1 MRQTLVVRGYMGSF
15 WDSVDRFVDYLR
27 SVRGAS
33 EHTIRSYSADLH
45 SFGSFLAGLKDAQQP
60 RQPTSIPSL
69 QQIDRGMIRGFV
81 IAERERGVTKRSVAR
96 YLSSLRSFF
105 RFCLRQKLI
114 DQNPMDAIDS
124 PKLDRPVPH
133 SLSYAHVERFFALPD
148 TSTLIGFRDRTIM
161 ELFYSSG
168 LRVSELAGLNR
179 ADFDREELLLLVRG
193 KGKKERIVPVT
204 ENAGQWICSYL
215 NHSERMAIQRDE
227 QAIFLNRFGKR
238 LTTRS
243 IDRLF
248 SEYLTKGGFADT
260 ITPHV
265 IRHTIAT
272 HWLEQGMDLKTIQV
286 LLGHASMATTTI
298 YTEVSS
304 TLKKQVV
311 SALHPRA

>member
-1 MRQTLVVRGYMGSF
+1 MDSF
-15 WDSVDRFVDYLR
+15 LDCVNRFVDYLQ

-33 EHTIRSYSADLH
+33 EHTIRGYSTDLR
-45 SFGSFLAGLKDAQQP
+45 SFGIFLAGLENGQRVSSP
-60 RQPTSIPSL
+60 PPVPLL
-69 QQIDRGMIRGFV
+69 QQIDRAMIRAFV
-81 IAERERGVTKRSVAR
+81 IAERERNVTKRSVAR

-124 PKLDRPVPH
+124 PKLDRPVPR
-133 SLSYAHVERFFALPD
+133 SISYAHVERFFALPD
-148 TSTLIGFRDRTIM
+148 TSTLMGFRDRTIM

-193 KGKKERIVPVT
+193 KGKKERIVLVT

-215 NHSERMAIQRDE
+215 THHERVALQQDE

-248 SEYLTKGGFADT
+248 AEYLTKGGFADT

-311 SALHPRA
+311 AALHPRA

>member
-1 MRQTLVVRGYMGSF
+1 MSSF
-15 WDSVDRFVDYLR
+15 WGAVDLFVEYLR

-33 EHTIRSYSADLH
+33 EHTIRGYSADLR
-45 SFGSFLAGLKDAQQP
+45 SFGVFLAPDSADSP
-60 RQPTSIPSL
+60 VL
-69 QQIDRGMIRGFV
+69 QNIDRAALRGFV
-81 IAERERGVTKRSVAR
+81 IAERGRDVAKRSVAR

-105 RFCLRQKLI
+105 RFCLRQKLL

-148 TSTLIGFRDRTIM
+148 TSTLMGFRDRTIM

-179 ADFDREELLLLVRG
+179 ADFDNNELLVLVRG

-204 ENAGQWICSYL
+204 ENAAQWVTQYL
-215 NHSERMAIQRDE
+215 SHPERAALQKDG
-227 QAIFLNRFGKR
+227 QAIFLNRFGER

-248 SEYLTKGGFADT
+248 TEYLAKGGFADT

-286 LLGHASMATTTI
+286 LLGHSSMATTTI

-311 SALHPRA
+311 AALHPRA